1 MIAFAVLNIV
11 ILLFSIIIHEIS
23 HGYAAL
29 KLGDPTAKVNNRL
42 TFNPIPHIDIV
53 GTLVLP
59 VMLVL
64 IRAPFLFGW
73 AKPVPVNPMN
83 FRNPKRDMML
93 TSIAGPLSNLGLAV
107 VFAVLYRVA
116 MAFTGES
123 IFTQG
128 FYFGTAINVLLFC
141 FNLLPIPPLDGS
153 KVLLFF
159 LPDAVAPLFAKIER
173 FGFIIIFG
181 LFFIGVLGKILY
193 PFVGFVLYYLLEA
206 GMRL

>member
-1 MIAFAVLNIV
+1 VISFAVLNIV

-23 HGYAAL
+23 HGYVAL
-29 KLGDPTAKVNNRL
+29 KLGDPTAKMNNRL

-53 GTLVLP
+53 GTIVLP

-64 IRAPFLFGW
+64 INAPFLFGW
-73 AKPVPVNPMN
+73 AKPVPVNPLN

-93 TSIAGPLSNLGLAV
+93 TSVAGPLSNLGLAIL
-107 VFAVLYRVA
+107 FAVLYRVSIL
-116 MAFTGES
+116 FTGES

-128 FYFGTAINVLLFC
+128 FYYGAAINVLLFC

-159 LPDAVAPLFAKIER
+159 LPDGAADVFARIER

-181 LFFIGVLGKILY
+181 LFFIGALGRILY
-193 PFVGFVLYYLLEA
+193 PFVNFLLHYLLAA
-206 GMRL
+206 GVR

>member
-1 MIAFAVLNIV
+1 MISFAVLNIV

-23 HGYAAL
+23 HGYVAL
-29 KLGDPTAKVNNRL
+29 KLGDPTAKLNNRL
-42 TFNPIPHIDIV
+42 TFNPLPHIDIIGSIV
-53 GTLVLP
+53 MP

-64 IRAPFLFGW
+64 IKAPFLFGW

-83 FRNPKRDMML
+83 FRRPKRDMML

-107 VFAVLYRVA
+107 LFAVLYRVS
-116 MAFTGES
+116 MMFTGET

-128 FYFGTAINVLLFC
+128 FEYGTAINVLLFC

-159 LPDAVAPLFAKIER
+159 LPDGVAPLFAKVER
-173 FGFIIIFG
+173 FGFLIIFG

-193 PFVGFVLYYLLEA
+193 PFVAFLLYYLLEV
-206 GMRL
+206 GIR

>member
-29 KLGDPTAKVNNRL
+29 RLGDPTAKANNRL

-83 FRNPKRDMML
+83 FKNPKRDMML
-93 TSIAGPLSNLGLAV
+93 TSIAGPLSNLALAV
-107 VFAVLYRVA
+107 LFAGLYRISVMFA
-116 MAFTGES
+116 GES

-128 FYFGTAINVLLFC
+128 FQYGTAINVLLFC

-159 LPDAVAPLFAKIER
+159 LPEGAAVAFAKIER

-181 LFFIGVLGKILY
+181 LFFVGVLGKILY
-193 PFVGFVLYYLLEA
+193 PFVGFALYYLLEA
-206 GMRL
+206 GVR

>member
-1 MIAFAVLNIV
+1 MILFAVLNIV

-29 KLGDPTAKVNNRL
+29 KLGDPTAKMNNRL

-59 VMLVL
+59 VML
-64 IRAPFLFGW
+64 IMIKAPFLFGW

-83 FRNPKRDMML
+83 FREPKRDMML
-93 TSIAGPLSNLGLAV
+93 TSIAGPLSNLGLAIL
-107 VFAVLYRVA
+107 FALLYRVSVL
-116 MAFTGES
+116 FTGRTV
-123 IFTQG
+123 FTQG
-128 FYFGTAINVLLFC
+128 FEYGAAINVLLFC

-159 LPDAVAPLFAKIER
+159 LPDAVADVFAKIER

-181 LFFIGVLGKILY
+181 LFFIGALGRILF

-206 GMRL
+206 GVG

>member
-1 MIAFAVLNIV
+1 MIAFAILNIV

-23 HGYAAL
+23 HGFAAL
-29 KLGDPTAKVNNRL
+29 KLGDPTAKLNNRL

-64 IRAPFLFGW
+64 IKAPFLFGW

-93 TSIAGPLSNLGLAV
+93 SSVAGPASNLALAV
-107 VFAVLYRVA
+107 LFAVLYRVS
-116 MAFTGES
+116 MFFTGRS

-128 FYFGTAINVLLFC
+128 FEYGTAINVLLFC

-159 LPDAVAPLFAKIER
+159 LPDSAAGAFARVER
-173 FGFIIIFG
+173 FGFLIIFG
-181 LFFIGVLGKILY
+181 LFFLGVLGKILY
-193 PFVGFVLYYLLEA
+193 PFVGFVLYYLLEW
-206 GMRL
+206 GVP

>member
-1 MIAFAVLNIV
+1 VIAFAVLNIV

-29 KLGDPTAKVNNRL
+29 RLGDPTAKMSNRL

-64 IRAPFLFGW
+64 IKAPFLFGW

-83 FRNPKRDMML
+83 FRKPKRDMML
-93 TSIAGPLSNLGLAV
+93 SSLAGPLSNLGLAIL
-107 VFAVLYRVA
+107 FAVLYRIA
-116 MAFTGES
+116 MLLMGRS

-128 FYFGTAINVLLFC
+128 FEYGAAINVLLFC

-159 LPDAVAPLFAKIER
+159 LPDGAAVVFEKVER
-173 FGFIIIFG
+173 FGFMIIFG
-181 LFFIGVLGKILY
+181 LFFIGVLGRILY
-193 PFVGFVLYYLLEA
+193 PFVGFILYYLLQA
-206 GMRL
+206 GVG